1 MVITNNGKVL
11 INNEEI
17 MALPETPPQ
26 LYKPSVSIENDSI
39 HIQNNERNGK
49 FRIKYY
55 IKIGDSDIELFNN
68 NDSVYTNEEYAQII
82 ISRYFTE
89 PKAYNLMAKVKSNKF
104 IDSNYTE
111 TFSFERYEDDT
122 ASTVKISSNFVDD
135 DIPIKMYVK
144 INNDYNT
151 PLREYTMGGATLS
164 FVDIHKMSF
173 YFEHPR
179 LISVNT
185 ATLTYTDNNGN
196 EIVDVVGTFV
206 DNGKTN
212 TITFN
217 QLSYATSFQYSFEFV
232 LSASNS

>member
-11 INNEEI
+11 KNNEEI

-49 FRIKYY
+49 FPIKYY

-68 NDSVYTNEEYAQII
+68 DDSVYTNEEYAQII
-82 ISRYFTE
+82 INRYFTE

-104 IDSNYTE
+104 IDSDYTE
-111 TFSFERYEDDT
+111 TFSFERYADDT
-122 ASTVKISSNFVDD
+122 GATVKISSNFIDD
-135 DIPIKMYVK
+135 ATPIKMYAK

-151 PLREYTMGGATLS
+151 PLREYTMMGATLS
-164 FVDIHKMSF
+164 FGDIHKMSF

-179 LISVNT
+179 LISVKT

-212 TITFN
+212 TITLN
-217 QLSYATSFQYSFEFV
+217 QLGYATSFQYSFEFV

>member
-11 INNEEI
+11 KNNEEI

-49 FRIKYY
+49 FPIKYY

-82 ISRYFTE
+82 INRYFTE

-104 IDSNYTE
+104 IDSDYTE
-111 TFSFERYEDDT
+111 TVSFERYADDT
-122 ASTVKISSNFVDD
+122 GATVKISSNLIDD
-135 DIPIKMYVK
+135 ATPIKMYAK

-151 PLREYTMGGATLS
+151 PLREYTNVTSLS
-164 FVDIHKMSF
+164 FYNIHKMSF

-179 LISVNT
+179 LISVKA

-212 TITFN
+212 TITLK